1 MLSIT
6 CWSRTQGWTHL
17 SEHPSIPRR
26 SLPRHRA
33 PRCEVDKPSA
43 TVQWMQNKTAHFF
56 ELLTFSA
63 CGAKGWQHPS
73 ISARGKSHAEGQRDR
88 VFFSRTDCNTTT
100 PRSLSAQFFA
110 LSPKEHPGVSAVGTY
125 TGNQPTSNLPVP
137 QIHKIKG
144 KIRCSMPTWLPTLI
158 HQVRDETSPGF
169 RGSGRREGQGIQLRD
184 LVASTP

>member
-1 MLSIT
+1 MLSII

-17 SEHPSIPRR
+17 SEHPSPPRR

-33 PRCEVDKPSA
+33 PRCELNKPSA

-73 ISARGKSHAEGQRDR
+73 ISARGKSHPEGQRDR
-88 VFFSRTDCNTTT
+88 VFFSRTDLNTTT
-100 PRSLSAQFFA
+100 PRNLSAQFFA

-125 TGNQPTSNLPVP
+125 TANESTSNLPVP

-144 KIRCSMPTWLPTLI
+144 KIRCS
-158 HQVRDETSPGF
+158 SPCLLGCQPLF
-169 RGSGRREGQGIQLRD
+169 TR
-184 LVASTP
+184 